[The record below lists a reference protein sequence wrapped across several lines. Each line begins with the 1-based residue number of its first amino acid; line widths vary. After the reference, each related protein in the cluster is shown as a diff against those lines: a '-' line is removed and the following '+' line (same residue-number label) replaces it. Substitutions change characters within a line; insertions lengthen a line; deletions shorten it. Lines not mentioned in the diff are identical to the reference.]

1 MKRNW
6 KFVFLASVSAVFF
19 TGEMASPLEK
29 NSKVDKDWWE
39 LLKAPSV
46 LRPAGREVQRMTEML
61 SEITGLEED
70 DFIWLQVPEDV
81 CDGGIRMW
89 AINRENVLK
98 AAQPVYFPEVYRFFT
113 GYGESPSFKN
123 LDLRL
128 LNSWRGMEFR
138 HVPLERELS
147 AVVESLYK
155 ALGRFYDQPGLD
167 ASWSICAAC
176 NPQYDNDMMG
186 QDVLVA
192 AGRLGGEFHGFNTG
206 MCSMTVVQA
215 WEYLCL
221 LLHDSALFGVL
232 GQDEQL
238 WLAMQG
244 ERLLE
249 LIERIEK
256 GPKPEKWKGV
266 VEKESFGMEYLTLP
280 GTLKNEDI
288 WLLLF
293 PEGGSGL
300 SRMWV
305 EERKAA
311 KGGNGRMTVD
321 AQGLNMTESRV
332 DFASVNWKV
341 SGGEESTSAP
351 HFAYV
356 CLHNMLP
363 EKSWKESVADYNR
376 MRRKKGWKDM
386 DAEAVAVMVFRLGY
400 ISRARVKLSE
410 EEWKS
415 LATKKD
421 AWALRWHGPGN
432 GKEDK
437 AFAEQWKNGCG
448 DFIRLSAS
456 SSWRNANRVDSDLE
470 EVLYYFTELYTL
482 ILSHLPT
489 S

>member
-1 MKRNW
+1 
-6 KFVFLASVSAVFF
+6 
-19 TGEMASPLEK
+19 MASPVQEKAVFPSEK
-29 NSKVDKDWWE
+29 NSKVDEDWWE

-46 LRPAGREVQRMTEML
+46 LRPAGREAQRMTEML
-61 SEITGLEED
+61 SEITRLEED
-70 DFIWLQVPEDV
+70 DLIWLQVPEDV

-89 AINRENVLK
+89 AISRGNVLK
-98 AAQPVYFPEVYRFFT
+98 VSQSVYFPEVYRFFT
-113 GYGESPSFKN
+113 GYGESPPFKN
-123 LDLRL
+123 LDSRV
-128 LNSWRGMEFR
+128 LNLWRGMEFR
-138 HVPLERELS
+138 QVPLERELS
-147 AVVESLYK
+147 AAVELLYK
-155 ALGRFYDQPGLD
+155 ALGRYYGQPGFD

-176 NPQYDNDMMG
+176 NPQYDNDMTG

-192 AGRLGGEFHGFNTG
+192 AGRLGGEFHGFSTG

-244 ERLLE
+244 ERLLD

-266 VEKESFGMEYLTLP
+266 VEKESFRMECLTLP

-288 WLLLF
+288 WSLLF
-293 PEGGSGL
+293 PEGRSGL

-305 EERKAA
+305 EERKPAQ
-311 KGGNGRMTVD
+311 GGNGRMTVD
-321 AQGLNMTESRV
+321 VQSINMTESGV

-363 EKSWKESVADYNR
+363 EKNWEESVADYNR
-376 MRRKKGWKDM
+376 MRRKKGWKEM

-421 AWALRWHGPGN
+421 VWALRWHGPGK
-432 GKEDK
+432 GREAE

-456 SSWRNANRVDSDLE
+456 SSWQNANRVDSDLE
-470 EVLYYFTELYTL
+470 EVLYYFMKLGKNRGMESRVGKDKKKRVME
-482 ILSHLPT
+482 ILKK
-489 S
+489 